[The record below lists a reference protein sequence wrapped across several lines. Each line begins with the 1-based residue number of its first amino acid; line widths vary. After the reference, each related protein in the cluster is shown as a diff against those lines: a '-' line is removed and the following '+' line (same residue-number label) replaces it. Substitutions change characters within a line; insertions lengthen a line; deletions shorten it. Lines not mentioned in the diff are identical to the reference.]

1 MTAEN
6 DPGQLFRA
14 VGDITKHNDISHISQ
29 INRSKSFEQFPKK
42 TLFLFHAMKN
52 YVFICSSLL
61 RGLHLLGHL
70 CLCHGRRHPEHPSH
84 GASWERCKYHVTMA
98 EGVFPRKRCECD
110 KSVDVI
116 YAMFTIVMVIR
127 TITVFV

>member
-70 CLCHGRRHPEHPSH
+70 CLCHGRRHPQHPSY
-84 GASWERCKYHVTMA
+84 GASWERCKYHVTMCFQ
-98 EGVFPRKRCECD
+98 GK
-110 KSVDVI
+110 DVSAI
-116 YAMFTIVMVIR
+116 NQSRWYFCLVQLSSSIR
-127 TITVFV
+127 AITVFV